1 VRPLPQVDGVA
12 ATAMESHR
20 VQAKQRLLASVADD
34 LDE

>member
-1 VRPLPQVDGVA
+1 VRPLPQVDGGA

-20 VQAKQRLLASVADD
+20 VQGKERFPAAAADD